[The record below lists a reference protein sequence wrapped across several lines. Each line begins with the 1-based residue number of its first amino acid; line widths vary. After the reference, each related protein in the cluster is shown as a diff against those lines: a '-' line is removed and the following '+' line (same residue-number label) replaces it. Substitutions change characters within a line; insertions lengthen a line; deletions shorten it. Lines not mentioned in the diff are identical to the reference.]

1 MQFKDVLGQEK
12 IKTVLLKEAKSERI
26 SHAQMFLG
34 EEGCGKLPLAMAF
47 AQYLLCEA
55 PSKKDS
61 CGKCPSCIKV
71 NHSTHPDVN
80 YVYPVVKSATEKVA
94 VSDDRRELWNKF
106 LAENPYCNL
115 NMWQE
120 YTSEMSKNAQIGV
133 QESRSILKKLSLK
146 SYSGKYKIMI
156 VWLPEKMNNSAANK
170 LLKILEEP
178 PEKTLFFLICESVD
192 LILPTIISR
201 TQTIKIPNLKSDEVE
216 NYLIDHKLTNPES
229 AQSIA
234 SLTQGNLVEAILM
247 TNGDSTNASYFESF
261 VSLMRSAYAI
271 DALAL
276 MEIAENLAAYDRENQ
291 KNFLKY
297 GLHMFRESLIFNYL
311 GEDKVNVKN
320 EEKAFLNK
328 FARFINNQNISAL
341 QNEFDQS
348 IYHIDRNANA
358 KLLFSD
364 LVIKLTKLI
373 KKGV

>member
-1 MQFKDVLGQEK
+1 MQFKDILGQEK
-12 IKTVLLKEAKSERI
+12 VKSILLKEAKNERI

-34 EEGCGKLPLAMAF
+34 DEGCGKLPLARAF
-47 AQYLLCEA
+47 AQYLLCES
-55 PSKKDS
+55 PSKKDA
-61 CGKCPSCIKV
+61 CGTCSSCIKV
-71 NHSTHPDVN
+71 SHLTHPDVH
-80 YVYPVVKSATEKVA
+80 YVYPVVKSAAEKVA
-94 VSDDRRELWNKF
+94 ISDDRREMWNKF
-106 LAENPYCNL
+106 LLENPYCNL

-120 YTSEMSKNAQIGV
+120 YTGEMSKNAQIGV

-178 PEKTLFFLICESVD
+178 PESTLFFLICESVD

-201 TQTIKIPNLKSDEVE
+201 TQTIKVPSLNGDEVE
-216 NYLIDHKLTNPES
+216 GYLKSHNLAEADT

-234 SLTQGNLVEAILM
+234 SLTQGNLTEAILM
-247 TNGDSTNASYFESF
+247 TQGDAANTNYFESF
-261 VSLMRSAYAI
+261 VSLMRAAYSI

-276 MEIAENLAAYDRENQ
+276 MEIADVLASYDRENQ

-311 GEDKVNVKN
+311 GEGKVNVKN

-328 FARFINNQNISAL
+328 FACFINNQNISAL
-341 QNEFDQS
+341 QSEFDQS